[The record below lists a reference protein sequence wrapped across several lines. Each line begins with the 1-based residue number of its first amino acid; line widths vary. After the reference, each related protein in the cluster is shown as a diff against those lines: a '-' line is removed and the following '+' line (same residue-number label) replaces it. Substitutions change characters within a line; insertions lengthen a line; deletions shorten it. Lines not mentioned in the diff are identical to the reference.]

1 MAPATRVLDF
11 YGLPSLFVIDCE
23 QENHGVRIL
32 ASQGL
37 KDQCE
42 WDELRREIIQQLK
55 SHQCPTQA
63 RQPHTLLPRS
73 PDTLYSPNPPIGNQ
87 TEDLPRSH
95 SSSQACLNASVAS
108 WRSGVQH
115 MTNFRMPR
123 LPATNGGVTLHHH
136 TAATSEATSTGRQSK
151 KRTMGTGSSLT
162 TDKPSVKTSS
172 WTELLS
178 RSCSGV
184 WQTVH
189 FKRQWNTEG
198 LLKLTLRW
206 YQPQAPSSHEL
217 PYLSLC
223 RFSAHHVGYTPVDE
237 LDMQALQLPSISNR
251 SSTQLSDADVRAIST
266 LWLSDAL
273 SADDISQVLRS
284 QFHISEEFFSDYGSI
299 NATQNQPEKQDP
311 KVTKETYN
319 RRIQEL
325 KRKFEEDVNVIA
337 NEFSGRHV
345 HRSAAQIRG
354 QILYTMAEDKKTRS
368 PHISNAWAH
377 ATADVGRLD
386 TESFTDMPYD
396 TAYMDLLRDIKV
408 GVVTQ
413 EDVGDPQTPED
424 EYNHK
429 LLLDAV
435 LVSRQHRTAKRH
447 IISPELSAHRL
458 ALHAKDQ
465 LQKMA
470 TRIHETCG
478 IEVLIMMTK
487 SWVEDV
493 FTPYVWATPRAKEYW
508 VVGAAQNMT
517 SCAQEMEGFC
527 ISNIRGMAKV
537 AEETIKELRTRLAG
551 LTTDRL
557 HLPGSAA
564 KDKFVGMKWEKEGY
578 LQLVSGLKLKIDSYP
593 FDEIKAPKWLRKAE
607 LMKLIE
613 GWEHGSI
620 KWVTA
625 SNDEIK
631 SAQQELSRLARE
643 KVDRTVNR
651 RQSATNKANSSTST
665 PDISETVLLSVGH
678 GQSGVALNSSPA
690 LPSGRAASTTRG
702 RKRTATDL
710 QDAPEFID

>member
-1 MAPATRVLDF
+1 MS
-11 YGLPSLFVIDCE
+11 YWPS
-23 QENHGVRIL
+23 Q
-32 ASQGL
+32 
-37 KDQCE
+37 
-42 WDELRREIIQQLK
+42 
-55 SHQCPTQA
+55 
-63 RQPHTLLPRS
+63 
-73 PDTLYSPNPPIGNQ
+73 
-87 TEDLPRSH
+87 
-95 SSSQACLNASVAS
+95 
-108 WRSGVQH
+108 
-115 MTNFRMPR
+115 
-123 LPATNGGVTLHHH
+123 
-136 TAATSEATSTGRQSK
+136 
-151 KRTMGTGSSLT
+151 
-162 TDKPSVKTSS
+162 
-172 WTELLS
+172 
-178 RSCSGV
+178 
-184 WQTVH
+184 
-189 FKRQWNTEG
+189 
-198 LLKLTLRW
+198 
-206 YQPQAPSSHEL
+206 
-217 PYLSLC
+217 
-223 RFSAHHVGYTPVDE
+223 
-237 LDMQALQLPSISNR
+237 
-251 SSTQLSDADVRAIST
+251 
-266 LWLSDAL
+266 
-273 SADDISQVLRS
+273 
-284 QFHISEEFFSDYGSI
+284 FSDYGSI

-345 HRSAAQIRG
+345 HHSAAQIRG

-396 TAYMDLLRDIKV
+396 TAYMDLLRDIKA

-465 LQKMA
+465 LQKTA

-487 SWVEDV
+487 SRVEDV

-517 SCAQEMEGFC
+517 SRAQEMEGFC

-557 HLPGSAA
+557 YLPGSAA

-625 SNDEIK
+625 SNDEIE

-643 KVDRTVNR
+643 KVDCTVNR

-665 PDISETVLLSVGH
+665 PDMVLRFDSQNVHILAFRFPRPRVQIPTWWTFYGSHRAHPNPVAATRPDKVSG
-678 GQSGVALNSSPA
+678 GVAQSTKDPNP
-690 LPSGRAASTTRG
+690 AASDHMMWTCRRLAG
-702 RKRTATDL
+702 VTAHGLLEARWLGSHVDHGL
-710 QDAPEFID
+710 NPM